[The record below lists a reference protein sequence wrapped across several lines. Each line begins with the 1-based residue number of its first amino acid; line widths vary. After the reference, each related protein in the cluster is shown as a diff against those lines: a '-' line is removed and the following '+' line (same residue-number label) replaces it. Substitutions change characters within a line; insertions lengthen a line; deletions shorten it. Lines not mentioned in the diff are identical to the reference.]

1 MKTFEERYTA
11 WIDGQL
17 TGSAL
22 TAFEQELAR
31 RAEAGDAEAADT
43 DKAAALQLRSLLKEH
58 LRAPALTNNEFFGHQ
73 MRERID
79 AEIKRA
85 ATRREA
91 TRRPAF
97 RFPTLAWPF
106 ARLAGAGVLCLFVA
120 GALYYGT
127 VPHAD
132 VNKVADTKSAPQ
144 VEAPAQT
151 QVAGNG
157 TPAALPPAGDRPNPT
172 DLALQNHPTPA
183 PLDDDIEAHVVPN
196 AGNNT
201 TATPLHVGKASI
213 LWVDGL
219 TYLPDVSGVTSSPA
233 PRPGT
238 VAGSQRHAVE
248 TCHDFP
254 PLLLLTARVGG
265 FVAGVR

>member
-31 RAEAGDAEAADT
+31 RVQAGDAEAAET
-43 DKAAALQLRSLLKEH
+43 DKAAALGLRSLLKEH
-58 LRAPALTNNEFFGHQ
+58 LRAPALTNSEFFGHQ

-79 AEIKRA
+79 AEVNRA
-85 ATRREA
+85 AARREA

-106 ARLAGAGVLCLFVA
+106 ARLAGVGVLCLFVA

-127 VPHAD
+127 VPKHAD
-132 VNKVADTKSAPQ
+132 ESKVAEKTSAPQ
-144 VEAPAQT
+144 VTNSTQS
-151 QVAGNG
+151 QVASD

-172 DLALQNHPTPA
+172 DLALRSQPMPTPIE
-183 PLDDDIEAHVVPN
+183 DDIEAHVVPN

-201 TATPLHVGKASI
+201 SATPLHMGKASI

-219 TYLPDVSGVTSSPA
+219 TYLPDVSGVTASPA
-233 PRPGT
+233 PAP
-238 VAGSQRHAVE
+238 APAPSQVPSA
-248 TCHDFP
+248 TP
-254 PLLLLTARVGG
+254 
-265 FVAGVR
+265 